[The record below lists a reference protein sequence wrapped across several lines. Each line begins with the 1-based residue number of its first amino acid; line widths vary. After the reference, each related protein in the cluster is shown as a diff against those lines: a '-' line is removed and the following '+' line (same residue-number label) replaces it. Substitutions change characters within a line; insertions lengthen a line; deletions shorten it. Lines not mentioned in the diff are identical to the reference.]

1 MNSHTKLRHYLEATN
16 EALTQAL
23 LDYTSVM
30 PMSLITIGK
39 TALLAPGKVMRA
51 VVEMSQS
58 QDDAPPS
65 PLPRWPLYVIAAY
78 MVGAGSQKVDTW
90 RRALPGAVAVEIAM
104 AAADLLDELT
114 DDDPSPIVAQYG
126 AGQALNTGCLMLV
139 MAQQILLKAAISNG
153 EHVLVA
159 LEALQSMLVEAAVG
173 QHLDML
179 YGSMAAD
186 EVTLEMS
193 VGVTEKKAGAL
204 IAGACR
210 VGALLSGAE
219 PPVVDLLARLGRELG
234 GIAQVVNDIQDVLP
248 VGDMPLDL
256 APIESGSERKTDLRL
271 RKCTLPIVFALRDD
285 SAQPNALQMAFG
297 MPAGSAPFAP
307 LDEEKLRRAVVE
319 AGGVQFA
326 NLIIEVHSQNIAHIL
341 GELEELRTGA
351 RQALALVLP
360 LDPTAE
366 QLRSV

>member
-1 MNSHTKLRHYLEATN
+1 MNSDADTWRYVEATN
-16 EALTQAL
+16 EALMMAL

-30 PMSLITIGK
+30 PVSLITIGK

-51 VVEMSQS
+51 VAEMRQS
-58 QDDAPPS
+58 HDDTLPS

-78 MVGAGSQKVDTW
+78 MAGAGSQTVDIW
-90 RRALPGAVAVEIAM
+90 REALPGAVAIELAM

-114 DDDPSPIVAQYG
+114 DDDPSPILAQYG
-126 AGQALNTGCLMLV
+126 PGQALNTGCLMLV
-139 MAQQILLKAAISNG
+139 MAQQVLLKAANSNG
-153 EHVLVA
+153 ERVFAA
-159 LEALQSMLVEAAVG
+159 LGALQDMLVEAAVG

-179 YGSMAAD
+179 YSSMGPD

-234 GIAQVVNDIQDVLP
+234 GIAQVANDVQDVLP

-256 APIESGSERKTDLRL
+256 ALGEGSSESKTDLRL
-271 RKCTLPIVFALRDD
+271 RKRTLPIVFTLRDD
-285 SAQPNALQMAFG
+285 SAQPNALQTAFR
-297 MPAGSAPFAP
+297 MPPGSVPV
-307 LDEEKLRRAVVE
+307 DEEELRRAVVE

-326 NLIIEVHSQNIAHIL
+326 NLIIEVHSQNIGQIL
-341 GELEELRTGA
+341 GELEELRPGA
-351 RQALALVLP
+351 RQALAPVLP
-360 LDPTAE
+360 VDPPAE
-366 QLRSV
+366 Q